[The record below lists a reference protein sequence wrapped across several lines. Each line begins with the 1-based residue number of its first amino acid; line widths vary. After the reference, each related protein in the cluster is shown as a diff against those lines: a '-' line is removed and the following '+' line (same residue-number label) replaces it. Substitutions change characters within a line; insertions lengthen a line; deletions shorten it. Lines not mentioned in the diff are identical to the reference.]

1 MPDTMKPLIAAILV
15 GFGLGVVAGSV
26 DWEKARGSAQG
37 MASTALS
44 LLAIASG
51 AGLALNSQSVPLM
64 PPRKANDKAPKQED
78 A

>member
-1 MPDTMKPLIAAILV
+1 
-15 GFGLGVVAGSV
+15 
-26 DWEKARGSAQG
+26 
-37 MASTALS
+37 
-44 LLAIASG
+44 LAIASG

>member
-1 MPDTMKPLIAAILV
+1 MSGTIKPLVAAVLT
-15 GFGLGVVAGSV
+15 GFGIGIVAGSV
-26 DWEKARGSAQG
+26 DWEKARGSTQG

-64 PPRKANDKAPKQED
+64 PPRKTDGQAPKQE